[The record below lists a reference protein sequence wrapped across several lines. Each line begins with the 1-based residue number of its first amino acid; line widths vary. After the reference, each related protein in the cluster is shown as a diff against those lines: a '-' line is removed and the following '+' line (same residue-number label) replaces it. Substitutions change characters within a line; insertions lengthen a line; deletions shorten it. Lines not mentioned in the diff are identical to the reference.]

1 MSFRGKNYLTNT
13 LKNLLYSYFD
23 NFLFFLSK
31 KKIGLVFH
39 YYHYLVWLSEDQEN
53 QSKFKRKKTFCFVFF

>member
-1 MSFRGKNYLTNT
+1 V
-13 LKNLLYSYFD
+13 
-23 NFLFFLSK
+23 K

-53 QSKFKRKKTFCFVFF
+53 QSKFKRKKTLFVLFSSETLNKHESYCIEISQNFQQDIR